1 MHLTEGSFELD
12 LKLVKLGAR
21 LAEEDRQCAWEL
33 YTELV
38 TRVAVV
44 GKTSDRNA
52 GNFDGEVLSES
63 LDSLYKFFQ
72 EARGIMRRFPVGRIG
87 KKKNH
92 LGIVVHGM
100 MKDVLRPFLEKWHAD
115 FRHWWEYES
124 NKKLSPLERQKSYP
138 KLKLFLADW
147 QSVRL
152 LMRAVQRELVK
163 TYELV
168 DAADVENK

>member
-1 MHLTEGSFELD
+1 MHLKEGTFELD
-12 LKLVKLGAR
+12 LKLVKLGAK

-33 YTELV
+33 YAEMV

-44 GKTSDRNA
+44 GKATDKSCSD
-52 GNFDGEVLSES
+52 FEGEVLVES
-63 LDSLYKFFQ
+63 LDSLYRFFQ

-92 LGIVVHGM
+92 LGILIHGM
-100 MKDVLRPFLEKWHAD
+100 MRDVLRPFLEKWHAD
-115 FRHWWEYES
+115 YRHWWGS
-124 NKKLSPLERQKSYP
+124 GVDKRLAPLVRQKRYP

-147 QSVRL
+147 QSLRL
-152 LMRAVQRELVK
+152 LMRAVQSELVE

-168 DAADVENK
+168 DANDK